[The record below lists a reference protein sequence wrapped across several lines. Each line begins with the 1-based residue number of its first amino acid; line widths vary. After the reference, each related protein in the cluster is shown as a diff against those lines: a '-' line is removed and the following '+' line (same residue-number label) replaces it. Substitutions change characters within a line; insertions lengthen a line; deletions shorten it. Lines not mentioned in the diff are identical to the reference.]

1 MKNRINKKRDYVF
14 IIMYLILL
22 FAFISVIFD
31 TLYML
36 KVSDKTYKKIEGE
49 IVDVDLEW
57 PSDRNNN
64 RNCSAKYRYVIDG
77 VTYRNWDRFHNY
89 GSSCPIVG
97 TELTLYY
104 DKEDPSNVTNS
115 IKLAPSIITN
125 IAILLTMLFMLVG
138 AGYAMIVSKRKKK
151 IRSE

>member
-1 MKNRINKKRDYVF
+1 
-14 IIMYLILL
+14 
-22 FAFISVIFD
+22 
-31 TLYML
+31 
-36 KVSDKTYKKIEGE
+36 
-49 IVDVDLEW
+49 
-57 PSDRNNN
+57 
-64 RNCSAKYRYVIDG
+64 
-77 VTYRNWDRFHNY
+77 
-89 GSSCPIVG
+89 VG